1 MGGAGRDRL
10 GTDAGVYPHGENAAE
25 FVYMAAD
32 GMTPAQSLMAKTPVA
47 AHWLGLADKA
57 GALKPGMLT
66 DLVAVPG
73 NPLQDIKVTQ
83 SVFFVMKDGV
93 LYKE

>member
-1 MGGAGRDRL
+1 MLKRAISLGVRIAL

-25 FVYMAAD
+25 FGYMAAD
-32 GMTPAQSLMAKTPVA
+32 GMPA
-47 AHWLGLADKA
+47 DI
-57 GALKPGMLT
+57 
-66 DLVAVPG
+66 VAVPG

-93 LYKE
+93 LCRNERAEPNQAR